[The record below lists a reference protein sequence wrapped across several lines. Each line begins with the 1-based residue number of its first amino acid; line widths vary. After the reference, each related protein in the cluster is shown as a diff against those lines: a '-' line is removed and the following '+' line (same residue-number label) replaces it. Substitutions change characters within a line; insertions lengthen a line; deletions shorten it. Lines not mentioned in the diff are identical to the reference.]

1 VVALDS
7 HSIDSKLG
15 MFPNPIPRKTIDN
28 GKNCHVTLQ
37 PRN

>member
-1 VVALDS
+1 VAALDS

-15 MFPNPIPRKTIDN
+15 MIPKPIPIKKIDN

>member
-1 VVALDS
+1 VDALDS
-7 HSIDSKLG
+7 RSIDSKLE
-15 MFPNPIPRKTIDN
+15 MHPNPIPRKTIDN